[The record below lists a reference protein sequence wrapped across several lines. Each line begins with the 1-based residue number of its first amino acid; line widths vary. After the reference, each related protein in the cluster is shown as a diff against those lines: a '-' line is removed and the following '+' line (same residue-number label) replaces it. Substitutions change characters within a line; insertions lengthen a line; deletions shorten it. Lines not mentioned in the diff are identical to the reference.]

1 MSIRRTFLLLIAPLF
16 LLLAG
21 VNGALLYWWERAE
34 AERGLASQAIAAA
47 VTTAAFA
54 DASEDLAGALADP
67 GRAAALRD
75 AVHRVEGLK
84 GLYLVTPDGAT
95 RRLAG
100 QPSTFW
106 PGVFEAPRAPVSAP
120 IHSDAS
126 GLRRATGLAPVR
138 GGGFVIAQI
147 DAEPLFAQ
155 VAGLQRLVL
164 GLVVAAG
171 LLGLVMALVISRIIV
186 GELARNNA
194 TIAAIRADAPA
205 EDADGFAIRETRD
218 LALAVRLMRTSVAG
232 RLARGR
238 RELARRD
245 RARDEAVSVAA
256 YRETALPPLVADAAG
271 AAVAARMLGD
281 APPGTFHVLC
291 VGGERAVL
299 VLGICQGDSPSAA
312 LAQALAARGFLEQR
326 LLEGSPADR
335 IEQARSA
342 FALERVA
349 WLEWSASAPP
359 AAQGLALLEGDAAE
373 RVQAYVARAAGVSPE
388 AMIDDLALLLGAKGV
403 LAVVSPTSGQ
413 AGQG

>member
-1 MSIRRTFLLLIAPLF
+1 VSIRRTFLLLIAPLF

-21 VNGALLYWWERAE
+21 VNGALLYLWERAE
-34 AERGLASQAIAAA
+34 AERGLQNQAIAAA

-54 DASEDLAGALADP
+54 DASDDLARALADP

-75 AVHRVEGLK
+75 AVGRVEGLK

-100 QPSTFW
+100 QPSAFW

-126 GLRRATGLAPVR
+126 GLRRATGLAPVK

-164 GLVVAAG
+164 SLVVAAG
-171 LLGLVMALVISRIIV
+171 LLGLVMALLISRIIV
-186 GELARNNA
+186 RELARNDA

-205 EDADGFAIRETRD
+205 DEAEGFAIRETRD

-245 RARDEAVSVAA
+245 RARNEAVSVAA
-256 YRETALPPLVADAAG
+256 YRETAFPPLAAEAAG
-271 AAVAARMLGD
+271 ASVAARMLGD
-281 APPGTFHVLC
+281 APPGAFHVLC
-291 VGGERAVL
+291 VDGDRAVL
-299 VLGICQGDSPSAA
+299 ALGECRGDTPGAA
-312 LAQALAARGFLEQR
+312 LAQALAARAFLQAR
-326 LLEGSPADR
+326 LLDGAPAAR

-342 FALERVA
+342 FALARVV
-349 WLEWSASAPP
+349 WLDWSASAPP
-359 AAQGLALLEGDAAE
+359 AAQALALLEGNVAE
-373 RVQAYVARAAGVSPE
+373 QVEAYVARAAGISPE
-388 AMIDDLALLLGAKGV
+388 GMIDDLAVLLAVNGV